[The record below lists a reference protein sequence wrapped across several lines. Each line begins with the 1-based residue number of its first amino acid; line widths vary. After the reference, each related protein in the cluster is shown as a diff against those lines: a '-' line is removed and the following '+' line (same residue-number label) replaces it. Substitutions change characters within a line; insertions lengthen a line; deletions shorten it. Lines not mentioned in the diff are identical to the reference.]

1 MSFGNLDQKKKLA
14 EDLKNIDSMTPD
26 EKTAFEKKMKKFSN
40 VSKLADSTDKM
51 MVQLLLDKRR

>member
-1 MSFGNLDQKKKLA
+1 
-14 EDLKNIDSMTPD
+14 MTSD

>member
-14 EDLKNIDSMTPD
+14 EYLNNIDSENPD